1 MKVLVGARLSDGKS
15 RARFRLPG
23 EPALI
28 VAIAIAFL
36 MLHIFAGMI
45 LQRAAAGGSGAPRQ
59 EVPSSLY
66 D

>member
-1 MKVLVGARLSDGKS
+1 VKVLVGERLSDGKS

-28 VAIAIAFL
+28 AAIAIAFL
-36 MLHIFAGMI
+36 MLHILAGTI
-45 LQRAAAGGSGAPRQ
+45 LQRTAAGGPGAPRQ